1 MLIGKL
7 TKKKKKTSTA
17 TEENVLTP
25 SEMKFHANTGTG
37 LAYNNYERFVQILA
51 GKNTFHDTADFP

>member
-7 TKKKKKTSTA
+7 TKKKKTFTA
-17 TEENVLTP
+17 PEENVLTP

-37 LAYNNYERFVQILA
+37 LGYNNYEHFVQILA